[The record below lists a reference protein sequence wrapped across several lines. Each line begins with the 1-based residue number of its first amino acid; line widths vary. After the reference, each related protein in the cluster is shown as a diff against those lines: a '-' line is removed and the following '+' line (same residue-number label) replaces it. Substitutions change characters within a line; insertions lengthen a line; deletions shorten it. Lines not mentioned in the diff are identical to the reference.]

1 MTFVRT
7 LGGLTAASLLVL
19 LSACAGPSR
28 SPVPPTAPE
37 QIGEIRP
44 GTGMLNGYLDRK
56 ALPNSLALLPPPPAA
71 GSAALEA
78 DQAAYRATRSLLATS
93 RGALAA
99 SDARLEFPAAAE
111 VFACSAALDITME
124 ATPHLYTLL
133 RRTLV
138 DAGLATYGAK
148 EHYKRTRPFVVSK
161 EGTCSPQDEPRLVK
175 DGSYP
180 SGHSALGWGWALL
193 LTELMPE
200 RADAL
205 LARGYAFGQSRVV
218 CGVHWQSDVEAGRV
232 MGAAAVA
239 GLHTDPVFQAQ
250 MRLAA
255 GEIQRLRAD
264 GRGTTR
270 QCAAEIEALKLR

>member
-1 MTFVRT
+1 MIPART
-7 LGGLTAASLLVL
+7 LGGLAAATLLAL
-19 LSACAGPSR
+19 LSACASTGPL
-28 SPVPPTAPE
+28 PPTAPE
-37 QIGEIRP
+37 QIGELRP
-44 GTGMLNGYLDRK
+44 GMLKGYLDRK
-56 ALPNSLALLPPPPAA
+56 ALPDSLGLLPPPPAT

-78 DQAAYRATRSLLATS
+78 DQAAYRATRPLLATP

-99 SDARLEFPAAAE
+99 SDARLDFPAATEA
-111 VFACSAALDITME
+111 FACAAGLDITLE
-124 ATPHLYTLL
+124 ATPHLYTLM

-148 EHYKRTRPFVVSK
+148 DHYQRTRPFVVHK
-161 EGTCSPQDEPRLVK
+161 EATCTPREEPRLVK

-193 LTELMPE
+193 LAELMPE
-200 RADAL
+200 RTDAL
-205 LARGYAFGQSRVV
+205 IARGHAFGQSRVV

-239 GLHTDPVFQAQ
+239 RLHADPVFLAQ
-250 MRLAA
+250 MQAAA
-255 GEIQRLRAD
+255 GEIRALRAS

-270 QCAAEIEALKLR
+270 QCAAEAEALKIR